1 MTTIRNFV
9 CNQNSPITIKE
20 NSQTTL
26 NFSAEL
32 SDVSGISTA
41 TINNNLPSNISR
53 NIYFFDIIINSINYN
68 LGSNSVEFIL
78 QVENN
83 RRVITEDNIIIEI
96 VIEKETQN
104 SNYILEEE
112 SYSIK
117 IDANL
122 NGSIILKNNS
132 LTLNGITINHTNK
145 NFNSTYNLP
154 TGTLSINTGII
165 KAKDIN
171 NNILGTFSSNL
182 LININSNGLCNSQIN
197 IDGSDITAHIDEDPH
212 LSQAIFW
219 PDEVIIPNSNDSDI
233 LQSTLNVSKIK
244 KILENEIESI
254 ENLYNNKNMIKLWN
268 MTLESINEDRSL
280 NILDQYSRD
289 YSRKYPHIF
298 NEGEFIILKTKYN
311 YEVNIEDLD
320 GINNNIIKST
330 PIMAIIVQNKNSPLL
345 IN

>member
-1 MTTIRNFV
+1 MTTIKNFV
-9 CNQNSPITIKE
+9 CNQKSPITIKE

-32 SDVSGISTA
+32 SDRSGISRA

-53 NIYFFDIIINSINYN
+53 NNYLFDVIIYSKNYN
-68 LGSNSVEFIL
+68 IGSNRVEFIL

-83 RRVITEDNIIIEI
+83 RRNITENNIIIEI
-96 VIEKETQN
+96 IIEQEEQK
-104 SNYILEEE
+104 SDYILEEE

-117 IDANL
+117 INANL
-122 NGSIILKNNS
+122 NDSIVLKNNS

-145 NFNSTYNLP
+145 NFDSIYNLP
-154 TGTLSINTGII
+154 TGNLSINTGII

-171 NNILGTFSSNL
+171 DKILGTFSSNL
-182 LININSNGLCNSQIN
+182 LIDINNNGLCNSQIN
-197 IDGSDITAHIDEDPH
+197 IDGNDITAYIDENPH

-219 PDEVIIPNSNDSDI
+219 PDEIIIPKSNDNDI
-233 LQSTLNVSKIK
+233 LESTLNIVKLK
-244 KILENEIESI
+244 KILQKEIESI

-268 MTLESINEDRSL
+268 MTLESINEDRNL
-280 NILDQYSRD
+280 NILDQYARD
-289 YSRKYPHIF
+289 NLRKYPNIF

-345 IN
+345 N

>member
-1 MTTIRNFV
+1 MATIKNFV
-9 CNQNSPITIKE
+9 CNQKSPITMKE

-32 SDVSGISTA
+32 SDRSGISRA

-53 NIYFFDIIINSINYN
+53 DIYLFDIIINSKNYI
-68 LGSNSVEFIL
+68 LGSNRVEFIL

-83 RRVITEDNIIIEI
+83 ARIITQSNIIIEI
-96 VIEKETQN
+96 VIEDAKE
-104 SNYILEEE
+104 SDYILEEE

-117 IDANL
+117 INANL
-122 NGSIILKNNS
+122 NDSIILKNNS
-132 LTLNGITINHTNK
+132 LTLNGITINHSNK
-145 NFNSTYNLP
+145 NFDSIYNLP
-154 TGTLSINTGII
+154 IGNLSINTGII
-165 KAKDIN
+165 KAKDN
-171 NNILGTFSSNL
+171 NDKILGTFSTNL
-182 LININSNGLCNSQIN
+182 LISIDKNGLCNSQIN
-197 IDGSDITAHIDEDPH
+197 IDGNDITANIDENPH

-219 PDEVIIPNSNDSDI
+219 PDEVIIPTSNDSDI

-244 KILENEIESI
+244 KILKNEIESI

-268 MTLESINEDRSL
+268 MTLESINENKSL

-311 YEVNIEDLD
+311 YQVNIEDLD
-320 GINNNIIKST
+320 GINHNIINST